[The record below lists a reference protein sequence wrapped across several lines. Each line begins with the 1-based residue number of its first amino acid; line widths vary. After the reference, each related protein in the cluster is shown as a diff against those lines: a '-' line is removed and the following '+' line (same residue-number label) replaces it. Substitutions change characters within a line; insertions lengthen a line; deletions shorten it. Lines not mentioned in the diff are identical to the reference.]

1 VRNNLNL
8 AEVAP
13 LPRACTVGDAS
24 LLYRFGIDVGV
35 RLTSPS
41 FQRRATARR
50 MIDPENG
57 VTMGVNVKG
66 MVQVDGTTYRIVRI
80 KRGQYKVVRVL
91 DDLSVG
97 TFSVGTT
104 FEIAPDGIDDDLM
117 REIARVAIQGAK
129 TTWVG
134 RIV

>member
-1 VRNNLNL
+1 
-8 AEVAP
+8 
-13 LPRACTVGDAS
+13 
-24 LLYRFGIDVGV
+24 
-35 RLTSPS
+35 
-41 FQRRATARR
+41 
-50 MIDPENG
+50 
-57 VTMGVNVKG
+57 MGVNVKG
-66 MVQVDGTTYRIVRI
+66 MVQVDGTTYRIVRV

-104 FEIAPDGIDDDLM
+104 FEMVPEGIEGELM

-129 TTWVG
+129 TTWLG

>member
-1 VRNNLNL
+1 M
-8 AEVAP
+8 
-13 LPRACTVGDAS
+13 S
-24 LLYRFGIDVGV
+24 
-35 RLTSPS
+35 
-41 FQRRATARR
+41 
-50 MIDPENG
+50 
-57 VTMGVNVKG
+57 VNVKG
-66 MVQVDGTTYRIVRI
+66 MVQVDGTTYRIVRV

-104 FEIAPDGIDDDLM
+104 FEMTPEGIEGELM

>member
-1 VRNNLNL
+1 M
-8 AEVAP
+8 A
-13 LPRACTVGDAS
+13 
-24 LLYRFGIDVGV
+24 
-35 RLTSPS
+35 
-41 FQRRATARR
+41 
-50 MIDPENG
+50 
-57 VTMGVNVKG
+57 VNVKG

-91 DDLSVG
+91 DDVSVG
-97 TFSVGTT
+97 MFSVGTT
-104 FEIAPDGIDDDLM
+104 FEMAPEGIDGDLM